1 MKGGRWSVEEDKAP
15 KKCRIPKEYLEF
27 DKIADGLFVTGEN
40 SCPNLDMPE
49 LMAYCRKKGIRPSKL
64 SKEEISR
71 FNKK

>member
-1 MKGGRWSVEEDKAP
+1 MEEDKAP

-27 DKIADGLFVTGEN
+27 DKIADGLFVTGED
-40 SCPNLDMPE
+40 SYPNLDMPE

-71 FNKK
+71 FNKE

>member
-1 MKGGRWSVEEDKAP
+1 MEEDK
-15 KKCRIPKEYLEF
+15 KTKEEESRILKAFLEL
-27 DKIADGLFVTGEN
+27 DDIADGVFVSGED

-71 FNKK
+71 FNKE